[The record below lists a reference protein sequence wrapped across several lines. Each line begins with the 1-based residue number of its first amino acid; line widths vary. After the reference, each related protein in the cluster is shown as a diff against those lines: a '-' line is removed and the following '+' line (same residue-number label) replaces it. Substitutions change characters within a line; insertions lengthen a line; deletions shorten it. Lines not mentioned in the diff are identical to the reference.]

1 MRQIFKYSLYKTNH
15 ASNTKYLLH
24 KNVINSQ
31 TTNMLEKVLK
41 LKNFT
46 IFITQANFPP
56 SYKYYKISA

>member
-1 MRQIFKYSLYKTNH
+1 
-15 ASNTKYLLH
+15 
-24 KNVINSQ
+24 
-31 TTNMLEKVLK
+31 MLEKVLK